1 MKRAFHLLLPM
12 AVLLAAVPE
21 AQAQKVGSTSMQ
33 FLKVMPSARATALGD
48 AYAVWANGADAV
60 FWNPAGVALMTGQ
73 QATLNYIRWI
83 FDTQQG
89 AFSYAINVEGLG
101 VLGAQLQYVDFG
113 AIEEARWEP
122 PFNLSTEYPGLTGTT
137 FRPYA
142 YLLGLTYAA
151 RITDRFSTGLTVKHA
166 FESLYGSGSVTAV
179 NRRGDNTDTVSVK
192 TWANG
197 FLFDFGLN
205 YNTGFRSVRIA
216 ASMQNF
222 GANVRYALESNPVP
236 LSLRVG
242 VAADLIGTDAL
253 LTNDDDLRLGVAFD
267 LFQPNDYAQQ
277 AHAGV
282 ELEYRSVIALRVGN
296 KIGYD
301 ADGLTMGLGIR
312 QPVAGVGFSFD
323 YSFASLRYQL
333 GSVHRLSMGVDIQ

>member
-1 MKRAFHLLLPM
+1 MKRVQHLLLPL
-12 AVLLAAVPE
+12 AVLLSVAAPVK
-21 AQAQKVGSTSMQ
+21 AQKVGSTSMQ

-48 AYAVWANGADAV
+48 AYAVWASGAEAV
-60 FWNPAGVALMTGQ
+60 FWNPAGVPLMTGQ
-73 QATLNYIRWI
+73 QASLTYIRWI

-89 AFSYAINVEGLG
+89 ALAYAVDLEGFG
-101 VLGAQLQYVDFG
+101 AVGAQLQFVDFG
-113 AIEEARWEP
+113 PIEEALWESP
-122 PFNLSTEYPGLTGTT
+122 YKDDIEYPGLTGAT

-142 YLLGLTYAA
+142 YLVGLSYGA
-151 RITDRFSTGLTVKHA
+151 RITDRFSTGFSVKHA
-166 FESLYGSGSVTAV
+166 FESLYGSGSVTAI
-179 NRRGDNTDTVSVK
+179 NRRGDNSDTVSVK

-197 FLFDFGLN
+197 FLFDFGLH
-205 YNTGFRSVRIA
+205 YNTGFRSVKIA

-242 VAADLIGTDAL
+242 VAADLIGSDAL
-253 LTNDDDLRLGVAFD
+253 LSEDEDLRLGVAFD

-282 ELEYRSVIALRVGN
+282 ELEYGGALALRLGN
-296 KIGYD
+296 KFGYD
-301 ADGLTMGLGIR
+301 ADGFTMGLGVR
-312 QPVAGVGFSFD
+312 QPLAGVGFSFD

>member
-1 MKRAFHLLLPM
+1 MKRASYLLLSL
-12 AVLLAAVPE
+12 AVLLSVVTTV
-21 AQAQKVGSTSMQ
+21 QGQKVGSTSMQ
-33 FLKVMPSARATALGD
+33 FLKVMPSARATALGE
-48 AYAVWANGADAV
+48 AYSAWAAGADAV

-73 QATLNYIRWI
+73 QASLTYIRWI

-89 AFSYAINVEGLG
+89 ALSYAINVDGIG
-101 VLGAQLQYVDFG
+101 AIGAQLQFVDFG

-122 PFNLSTEYPGLTGTT
+122 PFNQSSEYPGLTGAT

-142 YLLGLTYAA
+142 YLVGLTYAA
-151 RITDRFSTGLTVKHA
+151 RITDKFSTGLTAKHA
-166 FESLYGSGSVTAV
+166 FESLYGSGEVMAV
-179 NRRGDNTDTVSVK
+179 NRRGDDTDTVSVK

-205 YNTGFRSVRIA
+205 YDTGFRSIRIA

-242 VAADLIGTDAL
+242 VAADLIGRDAL
-253 LTNDDDLRLGVAFD
+253 LSNDEDVRLGVAFD

-282 ELEYRSVIALRVGN
+282 ELEYGGAFALRLGN
-296 KIGYD
+296 KFGYD
-301 ADGLTMGLGIR
+301 ADGFTMGLGVR
-312 QPVAGVGFSFD
+312 QPLAGVGFSFD
-323 YSFASLRYQL
+323 YSFASLRYRL